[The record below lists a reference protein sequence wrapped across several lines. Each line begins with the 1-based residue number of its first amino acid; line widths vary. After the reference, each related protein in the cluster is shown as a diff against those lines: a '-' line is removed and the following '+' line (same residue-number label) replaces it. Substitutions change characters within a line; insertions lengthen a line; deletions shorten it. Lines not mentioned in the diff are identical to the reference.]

1 MAFCVVGVAGE
12 GGEEGGGVG
21 KGVVCKDGFGA
32 TASSIDSS
40 SARAVVLEGDARE
53 ERLEVGTLHLAH
65 RRLEVLVGDVR
76 VHLRVGGRG
85 DERRAERVL

>member
-21 KGVVCKDGFGA
+21 EGGVRKDGGFGA
-32 TASSIDSS
+32 TASS
-40 SARAVVLEGDARE
+40 SALVIVLEGDARE
-53 ERLEVGTLHLAH
+53 ECLEIGTLHLAH

-76 VHLRVGGRG
+76 VHLRIGGRR